1 MTDTSEELW
10 AFHLDESTRMKREI
24 RPTFRLAKKRA
35 WKTDF
40 RGRPRKVKVYT
51 QEEIRVFR
59 LVRLWEGL
67 EEYQ

>member
-10 AFHLDESTRMKREI
+10 AHVLSESQRMKRET
-24 RPTFRLAKKRA
+24 RPTFGLAKKRA

-51 QEEIRVFR
+51 QEEIRAFR

-67 EEYQ
+67 KDCQ

>member
-10 AFHLDESTRMKREI
+10 AHALSESQQMKRES
-24 RPTFRLAKKRA
+24 RPSFGLAKKRA

-51 QEEIRVFR
+51 QEEVQAFR

-67 EEYQ
+67 V